1 MGYNRVESEN
11 MRPREHENP
20 EDPEQEPPRFGN
32 GHPRVPAERPEPR
45 GSEPTEALIRS
56 ARDGDFEAWTKLDHR
71 FRAILTLF
79 MRGKI
84 PTPARRKFDTDD
96 LLQSTFLSAFKELD
110 SYEDNGEGSFLAW
123 LTRILQNRLSS
134 RMRGINAQRRDARRE
149 LSYTDS
155 KAEHRGSAVAE
166 SPSQLLAST
175 ESMAILLQAIASL
188 PPTYRQVATMH
199 VLDKKTFSQIAE
211 ELNVSLATVGRRMAR
226 AIVVLKR
233 KTD

>member
-1 MGYNRVESEN
+1 MGYNGVESG
-11 MRPREHENP
+11 MIDPREHLNP
-20 EDPEQEPPRFGN
+20 EEPESERPRFGT
-32 GHPRVPAERPEPR
+32 GHPRVPAERPESQE
-45 GSEPTEALIRS
+45 SEPTEELIRS
-56 ARDGDFEAWTKLDHR
+56 AREGDYEAWTKLDHR

-110 SYEDNGEGSFLAW
+110 SYENNGEGSFLAW

-134 RMRGINAQRRDARRE
+134 RMRGITAQRRDARRE
-149 LSYTDS
+149 QPYTDS
-155 KAEHRGSAVAE
+155 QQSQKGRPVAE
-166 SPSQLLAST
+166 SPSQVLAST
-175 ESMAILLQAIASL
+175 ESMAMLLQAIAGL